1 MYAQSSLEEVA
12 SSLDALYPMKSNPS
26 HAAAANDENESTLL
40 PSSSKPAHSPFPTA
54 ASVSVSPAPA
64 VAAALSGTREAPT
77 GTRDKPSG
85 AQDAPTA
92 TRDPPAANFAPAD
105 SRAVVES
112 SVESA
117 TVGVDAATSPA
128 PLSHAAA
135 DISSPVPLPPGT
147 LCELPDGTQ
156 VDLSAVERRLEH
168 AAPILFRA
176 MVYHLPG
183 QTYFVSLLALR
194 TQPWQSVPPNVGGP
208 HTATLPH
215 HLLHEDVVSAIAARG
230 SSAMTT
236 MEAKSDK
243 CAAAAA
249 VSPA

>member
-1 MYAQSSLEEVA
+1 MYAQTSLEEVA
-12 SSLDALYPMKSNPS
+12 SSLDSLYHTKSTPS
-26 HAAAANDENESTLL
+26 HAAALSVENESTLL
-40 PSSSKPAHSPFPTA
+40 PPSTEPAQSPFPTVS
-54 ASVSVSPAPA
+54 SVSVSPAPA
-64 VAAALSGTREAPT
+64 TAVALSGTRESPT
-77 GTRDKPSG
+77 GARDAPSG
-85 AQDAPTA
+85 AQDASSA
-92 TRDPPAANFAPAD
+92 TNFTPVDSRSVVQSSAEPAA
-105 SRAVVES
+105 
-112 SVESA
+112 
-117 TVGVDAATSPA
+117 VGADAATSPA
-128 PLSHAAA
+128 PSSLAAA
-135 DISSPVPLPPGT
+135 GMSSPAPLSPGT

-156 VDLSAVERRLEH
+156 IDLSAVERRLEH

-208 HTATLPH
+208 HAATLPH

-243 CAAAAA
+243 CAAATA